1 MNVQFVEV
9 SGHNLEVAAYNVYIT
24 KEFPTTFA
32 QGVRGVK
39 SVIRGDCEYS
49 KEENA

>member
-9 SGHNLEVAAYNVYIT
+9 SGHNLEVSAYNVLNK

-32 QGVRGVK
+32 QGVRRVK
-39 SVIRGDCEYS
+39 SVRDFE
-49 KEENA
+49 